1 MCLGS
6 TIEDKVY
13 NMFDYWN
20 RGFEE
25 LGINVI
31 GYETSFDQD
40 KSIVILYLISIQNK
54 SLGKQFAVLKKRFN
68 DFLQLDRNIKKFV
81 VS

>member
-13 NMFDYWN
+13 NMFDFWHL
-20 RGFEE
+20 GFVD
-25 LGINVI
+25 LSINVI

-54 SLGKQFAVLKKRFN
+54 FLGK
-68 DFLQLDRNIKKFV
+68 
-81 VS
+81 